1 MFRLTA
7 ASRSSQ
13 MQEVEQLETDE
24 SDCFL
29 SFATRSRTVKRKC
42 NLETSPSP
50 PSLLPP
56 KASVQYNQEFW
67 DRILLSPSM
76 PQVEEYTAGP
86 GELVS
91 GVAAHRVPLRRVKG
105 EGLRP
110 KGLPTPSELIGRRRM
125 RGRRGGRARRGD
137 VVQQR
142 VATVLQHITDLKK
155 RQSAIDQ

>member
-29 SFATRSRTVKRKC
+29 SFAT
-42 NLETSPSP
+42 
-50 PSLLPP
+50 
-56 KASVQYNQEFW
+56 
-67 DRILLSPSM
+67 M

-155 RQSAIDQ
+155 RQSAID